1 MNFHKNSEGTIQHWP
16 KSFSH
21 GHQIE
26 ISPEDLKQHSEPHG
40 GSIQLMAINENG
52 FAKKSKTEVCH
63 FDCRYVNIFNFFKS
77 SD

>member
-26 ISPEDLKQHSEPHG
+26 ISREDLKQHSEPHG